1 MNYFKKDGF
10 MDTVKQVKLEKNT
23 WQDERGWG
31 INPLDALGISDGFSG
46 SMHLVSLKPGTARGN
61 HYHTNTTEW
70 IFVFGGKAKIV
81 FKAAKEGSVR
91 QIMVGASEPAL
102 FEIPPDVEHAVINTS
117 MNDIYLTVICDAH
130 APETIRCPAL
140 SPISVNSI
148 E

>member
-1 MNYFKKDGF
+1 

-23 WQDERGWG
+23 RQDERGWG

-46 SMHLVSLKPGTARGN
+46 SMHLVSLKPGAVRGN

-81 FKAAKEGSVR
+81 FKAAQADSVH
-91 QIMVGASEPAL
+91 QIMVGDSEPAL
-102 FEIPPDVEHAVINTS
+102 FEIPPKVEHAVVNTS
-117 MNDIYLTVICDAH
+117 MNDIYLAVICDSH
-130 APETIRCPAL
+130 APDTIYCPAL
-140 SPISVNSI
+140 SPIPINNI